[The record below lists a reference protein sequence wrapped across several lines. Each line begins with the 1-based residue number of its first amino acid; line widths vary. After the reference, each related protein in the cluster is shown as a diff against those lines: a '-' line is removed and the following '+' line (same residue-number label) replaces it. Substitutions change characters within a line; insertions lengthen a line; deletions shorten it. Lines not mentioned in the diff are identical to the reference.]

1 MKKGNLTGFQYFMV
15 HACVETAC
23 FYLLRY
29 HYPLGIAVAI
39 AFIYDF
45 FAFLP
50 QGLLGQWIQ
59 RHPRI
64 PFETIGNALMVLSIF
79 PIASSNTL
87 LHFCGYV
94 VLATGNAILHECG
107 AIATVAESEGKI
119 FPSALFVS
127 GGSVGIVIGQAMGVA
142 QVSPYFLIIP
152 ILLSEVFA
160 LMARTSLRKGEYP
173 RFDCEQEGLSPI
185 VILLV
190 AFLVTT
196 VRSYLGYAIPI
207 SWNKEW
213 WQTFFLFFTM
223 GFGKAFGGYVADRF
237 GVRSAALVG
246 TLLAIP
252 FLIFGENIM
261 VLSIIGVCFFSM
273 TMSISFAMC
282 LSVMPTNPG
291 MAFGITTA
299 ALFLGLVPVFF
310 VKLSPLANAILIV
323 ICSILCCA
331 LLMTTLKK
339 QGKGKVKN
347 ISEDAG

>member
-15 HACVETAC
+15 HACVETTC
-23 FYLLRY
+23 FTLLRY
-29 HYPLGIAVAI
+29 YYPLGIAAAI
-39 AFIYDF
+39 AFVYDF

-50 QGLLGQWIQ
+50 QGMLGQWIQ
-59 RHPRI
+59 RHSKL
-64 PFETIGNALMVLSIF
+64 PFETIGNALMLISIF
-79 PIASSNTL
+79 PIASSNAPI
-87 LHFCGYV
+87 HFFGYAI
-94 VLATGNAILHECG
+94 LAIGNAILHECG

-142 QVSPYFLIIP
+142 HVSLYWLILP
-152 ILLSEVFA
+152 ILLSEAFA
-160 LMARTSLRKGEYP
+160 LMAKTSLRKGEYP
-173 RFDCEQEGLSPI
+173 RFACVNVKFSPA

-223 GFGKAFGGYVADRF
+223 GFGKAIGGYLADRF
-237 GVRSAALVG
+237 GARSVALIG
-246 TLLAIP
+246 TIVAIP
-252 FLIFGENIM
+252 FLIFGENLM
-261 VLSIIGVCFFSM
+261 TLSIIGVCFFSM

-282 LSVMPTNPG
+282 LSVMPKNPG
-291 MAFGITTA
+291 MAFGVTTA

-310 VKLSPLANAILIV
+310 VKLGSMVNAILIV
-323 ICSILCCA
+323 TCSILCCVL
-331 LLMTTLKK
+331 LLMTLKK
-339 QGKGKVKN
+339 QGKEKAEN
-347 ISEDAG
+347 